1 MNTMRPSPSAD
12 ANVGTNASAP
22 RTVAS
27 SAVRFIDCTR
37 LAPEPWANGDG
48 TTLTVARGDGQQA
61 DQRAAAPWRVSIAT
75 LEGPAKFSQFP
86 GYDRTLLPIDAAA
99 FDLHSQDGQLP
110 VHTGQ
115 PVHFSGDLH
124 VWAKLHAQPLKV
136 LNVMT
141 KRSACRARV
150 SVVSH
155 SLRVTPAATHLL
167 LSLAGQWQVESALLH
182 GVTLAPLN
190 ALWLGGRPEELALRT
205 SDPGAQLVSIAIETL
220 ASNTEGLLP

>member
-1 MNTMRPSPSAD
+1 MPSSSAGANT
-12 ANVGTNASAP
+12 GTNASAP

-27 SAVRFIDCTR
+27 SAVRFVDCTR

-75 LEGPAKFSQFP
+75 LDGPAKFSQFP
-86 GYDRTLLPIDAAA
+86 GYDRTLLPIDDAA

-110 VHTGQ
+110 VHSGQ

-124 VWAKLHAQPLKV
+124 VWVNPHAQPLKV
-136 LNVMT
+136 LRVLNVMT
-141 KRSACRARV
+141 KRGTCRAHV

-167 LSLAGQWQVESALLH
+167 LSLAGQWHVESALLH

-220 ASNTEGLLP
+220 ASNTEGFRP